1 GYFVDSWYGVFVPEG
16 TPKDVID
23 RLNGAIKT
31 VSANADFQ
39 AALQLEGL
47 VAEVGT
53 PQALGGYV
61 KDEEARWNTIVQQAG
76 IRDMP

>member
-1 GYFVDSWYGVFVPEG
+1 M
-16 TPKDVID
+16 
-23 RLNGAIKT
+23 NGAIKT

-47 VAEVGT
+47 VAEVGM
-53 PQALGGYV
+53 PQALGSYV
-61 KDEEARWNTIVQQAG
+61 KDEEERWTTIVQQAG